1 MMKAV
6 AVWCRDKLVSTLEE
20 SPGVMSS
27 SRVIALILT
36 LFGGAIVV
44 VTSIYTLRGKP
55 DAGVI
60 LSLSSVLTALI
71 GGGAVALVKRN

>member
-1 MMKAV
+1 MRGLLE
-6 AVWCRDKLVSTLEE
+6 WCRDKLVSTLEE

-36 LFGGAIVV
+36 LFGGVV
-44 VTSIYTLRGKP
+44 VAVTAIYTLRGHP

-71 GGGAVALVKRN
+71 GGGAVALVKRT

>member
-1 MMKAV
+1 MKALLL
-6 AVWCRDKLVSTLEE
+6 WLRDKIISTLEE

-27 SRVIALILT
+27 ARVIALILT
-36 LFGGAIVV
+36 LFGGVIVV
-44 VTSIYTLRGKP
+44 VTSVYTLRGKP
-55 DAGVI
+55 DAGVV